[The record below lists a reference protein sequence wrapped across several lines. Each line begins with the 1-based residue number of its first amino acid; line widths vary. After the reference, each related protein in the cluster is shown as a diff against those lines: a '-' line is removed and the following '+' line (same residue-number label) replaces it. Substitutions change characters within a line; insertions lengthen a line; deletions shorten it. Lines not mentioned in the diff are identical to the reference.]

1 MAKKTVATVQ
11 FEADTSGLNSGIKDA
26 DRSLGTLRNELKLNS
41 TELKGNKDNVDLL
54 QDRHN
59 LLQSESDES
68 AKKVEYLKEKLEL
81 AKTAFGENSTEV
93 YNLQNKLLRAQT
105 EFQGIQNEIQQ
116 TDSRIDEL
124 NGSTEILEDSLKD
137 ATDATGKMGDGFT
150 VAKGII
156 ADLASNVIQSA
167 ISSLR
172 DFSKEMISTAAS
184 VKAENAQF
192 EQTFGDFAGEAED
205 AINRVAS
212 STGIMD
218 TRLKQTATQIYAF
231 ARSSGASVE
240 EAMDLMETSLM
251 AAADG
256 AAYYDKSLESTSD
269 SLMSFL
275 KGNFANDA
283 QLGVSCTETTRNA
296 AAMELFGKKYADL
309 SEVQKQQTLLQMVT
323 DSQKLSGA
331 MGQASRESDGW
342 ENVTGN
348 LNETFRQFQATVGT
362 PILEELVPI
371 IQDITKAFQ
380 SWMENVDWDAFKKV
394 VQNIFGSLK
403 AVCGWLIDNKD
414 AVLTTLAAMT
424 AGVATYL
431 AYTTAIKVMKDG
443 WMALAGVQKIVTAA
457 QIAMNVAMSL
467 NPIGL
472 IVAAVAALIAI
483 FVVLWTKCD
492 GFRQFWINIWEKI
505 KSAFETVK
513 NAISKAIDF
522 IVAAIQ
528 SWWNIVSKFYSFI
541 FSIFTAIANF
551 IINTVSGIVNGIK
564 NTFLTIVNFIK
575 NNIITPI
582 KNIITPIVTW
592 ISDLLSS
599 IVSTI
604 TSIVE
609 VIWGIIQG
617 LWTLISTLFSTVIEW
632 LNENIFGPIQEV
644 FTTVIETIQGIFTGF
659 IDGVQTA
666 FETAWTWL
674 QENIITPIQETI
686 SEVVETIQ
694 GVINGAIDGIKGAW
708 NGVSTWFKEKVID
721 PVADFFT
728 GLWDGI
734 KQTASDCWN
743 GVLGLFEKGGELF
756 NGMKDGVV
764 DFFKTVVNGL
774 IDGINKLIEIPFKA
788 INGFLN
794 SIRNCEFLGIAPF
807 KGLWKQDP
815 ISIPEIPRFK
825 TGIDYVP
832 KDYFP
837 AFLDEGER
845 VLTKEENQL
854 YNSLGG
860 LEGMLSSK
868 LNAQIVNVSV
878 DYQNDKINELIDLQK
893 QSLSKEWK
901 FQVDSREMAK
911 ATRNADDVESGN
923 LISLNK
929 RGLVL

>member
-59 LLQSESDES
+59 LLQSEADES
-68 AKKVEYLKEKLEL
+68 SKKVDYLKEKLNL

-93 YNLQNKLLRAQT
+93 YNLQNQLLRAKN
-105 EFQGIQNEIQQ
+105 EFQGIQNDIQT
-116 TDSRIDEL
+116 TDSRIEEL
-124 NGSTEILEDSLKD
+124 TNSSNQLEDSLKD
-137 ATDATGKMGDGFT
+137 TTSATDKMGEGFT

-172 DFSKEMISTAAS
+172 EFSGEMISTAAS
-184 VKAENAQF
+184 VKAEGAQF
-192 EQTFGDFAGEAED
+192 EQTFGDFAGEAEE
-205 AINRVAS
+205 AINRVAD

-218 TRLKQTATQIYAF
+218 TRLKGTATQIYAF

-240 EAMDLMETSLM
+240 ESMQLMETSLM

-256 AAYYDKSLESTSD
+256 AAYYDKSLEQTSD

-296 AAMELFGKKYADL
+296 KAMELFGKKYADL
-309 SEVQKQQTLLQMVT
+309 SEVQKQQTLLKMVT

-348 LNETFRQFQATVGT
+348 LNETFRQFQATIGT

-371 IQDITKAFQ
+371 IQDITKVFQ
-380 SWMENVDWDAFKKV
+380 SWMKNVDWDSFRKV
-394 VQNIFGSLK
+394 VKNIFGGLK
-403 AVCGWLIDNKD
+403 SVCSWLVDNSS
-414 AVLTTLAAMT
+414 AILTVLVGMT
-424 AGVATYL
+424 AAVASYL

-443 WMALAGVQKIVTAA
+443 WMALTVVQKAVTKA
-457 QIAMNVAMSL
+457 QTAMNVVMNM
-467 NPIGL
+467 NPIG
-472 IVAAVAALIAI
+472 IVVAAVTALVAVFAI
-483 FVVLWTKCD
+483 LWTKCD
-492 GFRQFWINIWEKI
+492 GFRQFWINIWNKI
-505 KSAFETVK
+505 KDAFEAVK

-522 IVAAIQ
+522 IVSAIQ
-528 SWWNIVSKFYSFI
+528 KWWNMVQKFYGFI
-541 FSIFTAIANF
+541 LSTFTAIANF
-551 IINTVSGIVNGIK
+551 IKNTVSSIVDGIK
-564 NTFLTIVNFIK
+564 NTLLTIVNFIK

-582 KNIITPIVTW
+582 KNFLTPIVTW
-592 ISDLLSS
+592 ISQLLSS
-599 IVSTI
+599 ILATI
-604 TSIVE
+604 TSIIE
-609 VIWGIIQG
+609 VIWGVIQG
-617 LWTLISTLFSTVIEW
+617 LWTLISTLFTTAIEW
-632 LNENIFGPIQEV
+632 LNENVFGPIQEA
-644 FTTVIETIQGIFTGF
+644 FTSLIETIQNIFTSF
-659 IDGVQTA
+659 IEGIQIA
-666 FETAWTWL
+666 FTTAWAWL

-686 SEVVETIQ
+686 STVVETIQ
-694 GVINGAIDGIKGAW
+694 NVINGAIDGIKVAW
-708 NGVSTWFKEKVID
+708 QGVSNWFKEKVID
-721 PVADFFT
+721 PVANFFSN
-728 GLWDGI
+728 LWTGI
-734 KQTASDCWN
+734 KNTASDCWN
-743 GVLGLFEKGGELF
+743 GVLNLFKKGGELF

-764 DFFKTVVNGL
+764 NFFKTVVNGL
-774 IDGINKLIEIPFKA
+774 IDGINKLISIPFKA

-794 SIRNCEFLGIAPF
+794 SIRNAEFLGVAPF

-832 KDYFP
+832 NDFFP

-845 VLTKEENQL
+845 VLTKEENRL
-854 YNSLGG
+854 FDSLGG
-860 LEGMLSSK
+860 FEGILSSK
-868 LNAQIVNVSV
+868 INSQIVNVSV
-878 DYQNDKINELIDLQK
+878 DYKNDKINELIDLQK
-893 QSLSKEWK
+893 QSLAKEWK
-901 FQVDSREMAK
+901 FDVDSKTMAK

-929 RGLVL
+929 RGLAI